1 MSLADAYA
9 ACASLAAAH
18 YENFPVASRLV
29 PASMRPHVAAVYAF
43 ARTADDFAD
52 EEGYS
57 LAERHAL
64 LDDWELR
71 LRRAAGIEFGRP
83 VLARERRADEGFGG
97 SDSLP
102 VAAHERHEGL
112 LRLRGPD
119 SPAGPRTGVDPDA
132 IFLALA
138 HTIESCAL
146 DVSLFEDLLS
156 AFRQDTTVARYRTW
170 DDVLD
175 YCRRSANPVG
185 RIVLGIGGYRRAEL
199 DRSSD
204 ALCTALQLTNFWQDL
219 AVDWRRGRLY
229 VPLAERDAAGA
240 ADADLDAARMTP
252 EWQAALTSAA
262 ARTRELFERG
272 RAVCD
277 GVDGRLRYEL
287 RLTWLGAVRV
297 LDRLEACGFDVFHRR
312 PSLGAA
318 DAPRLAWGLI
328 KWGLR

>member
-1 MSLADAYA
+1 M
-9 ACASLAAAH
+9 
-18 YENFPVASRLV
+18 
-29 PASMRPHVAAVYAF
+29 
-43 ARTADDFAD
+43 
-52 EEGYS
+52 
-57 LAERHAL
+57 
-64 LDDWELR
+64 
-71 LRRAAGIEFGRP
+71 
-83 VLARERRADEGFGG
+83 LAREPRADEGFGG

-102 VAAHERHEGL
+102 VAANERHEGL

-328 KWGLR
+328 KWGLTVGWQSSDDAGRMPMADAG